1 MIHGE
6 NAMKV
11 KEWTARVRDLE
22 YATGHPA
29 SDRVMVNGYGHSQA
43 AKVTWAVKQEEKR
56 LAEEARYDKL
66 VSVDWIE
73 SAKVSLTVWN
83 GTFERYYAEAGATY
97 VNLKENCIRTA
108 FSKDEYDE
116 KTSTIMEELKKHGY

>member
-1 MIHGE
+1 MGG
-6 NAMKV
+6 K
-11 KEWTARVRDLE
+11 
-22 YATGHPA
+22 TG
-29 SDRVMVNGYGHSQA
+29 
-43 AKVTWAVKQEEKR
+43 KKR

-66 VSVDWIE
+66 VKATGAIPKAAAVHLPPRQIDVDSLAFDDAHINGERSHNVTREQAVDWIE

-83 GTFERYYAEAGATY
+83 GTFERYYTEAGATY